1 MNGKLFSK
9 AVDLMTDVILLGVMS
24 VITVSFLYGFAL
36 VIWLLFAV

>member
-36 VIWLLFAV
+36 VIWLLLSA

>member
-9 AVDLMTDVILLGVMS
+9 AVDLMTDVILLGMMS

-36 VIWLLFAV
+36 VIWLLLSA